1 MGLRIDSPAWLLLA
15 ILPAVYFTFAWWK
28 SKNRFTREHKFIF
41 FTRVVAVSM
50 LIFALAMPTLLL
62 PIKEEQL
69 LFVVDRSASTAG
81 TEEQYTDFLIKAL
94 AEKKDHQAVGIY
106 SFDEKF
112 QTQVPLTLLTE
123 DVPEFIGS
131 ENESKTNISESI
143 QLATNL
149 ADQQKATRIVLLSDG
164 LENVGSISDQ
174 LSRMTGSNVEV
185 DTYILNRPESDDVA
199 ITSFETPPVAFEGE
213 QQQLIVQVESTKAV
227 QGELLL
233 SQNDQF
239 LSKQFVQIEPGS
251 NTFTL
256 RHASVGEGLLKYQ
269 VQLNVPGD
277 ALLENNQLTSVTMV
291 ESAPH
296 LLVVS
301 SDKLTSPIPSYIDNQ
316 VVQVEAIQASDLPYD
331 LSNYLAYDAIIFDNV
346 PGYQVGEAK
355 MTVIEQAVKNF
366 GVGFMMVGGDNSYGL
381 GGYFRTPIEK
391 LLPVEMEVKGKQ
403 QLPSLGLIIVM
414 DRSGS
419 MYGNKFELAKE
430 AAARSVE
437 LLRDDDT
444 LGFIAFDDRPWE
456 IIEAQTLTDK
466 EEALEKILS
475 VSVGG
480 GTEIYPGLELAY
492 ERLSDLKLQ
501 RKHVILLTDGQSATQ
516 NDYEELITEGLGDH
530 KITLSTVAIGQD
542 ADRVLLE
549 EIAQFG
555 TGRFYDVSDESTIP
569 AILSRETVMISRTY
583 IEDNPFYPIIRGDA
597 AWTSLFAEGVPQLN
611 AYIATTA
618 KQTATVVAE
627 STKEDPVI
635 AEWMYGL
642 GRTIAYT
649 SDSSGAWSGDFARY
663 SEWGNFWNTAVSRL
677 LPSYSE
683 VPFDI
688 RKSQDGSYAVSD
700 PSGQSSFLDIVAV
713 NEAGEEIES
722 LSEPISPGK
731 SRVSFDAD
739 PGLIFL
745 RISNEQNSMY
755 QAGLSIPY
763 SEEYKI
769 QPPNKGLMEEI
780 ANRKGGKLLTS
791 PEQAMRNIEFESS
804 ESKSIQKWLVL
815 IAMILFFIDIT
826 LRRFGWRMLSGL
838 ASKMK
843 KSTDDYVSPV
853 NDTNVAQL
861 LKGKKKR

>member
-1 MGLRIDSPAWLLLA
+1 MELRIESPIWLLFL
-15 ILPAVYFTFAWWK
+15 ILPVIYFTFAWWK
-28 SKNRFTREHKFIF
+28 NKKQQSREYTVIFII
-41 FTRVVAVSM
+41 RVVAVLL
-50 LIFALAMPTLLL
+50 LIFALAGPTLLL
-62 PIKEEQL
+62 PIKEEQI

-81 TEEQYTDFLIKAL
+81 TESQSSEFLSEAF
-94 AEKKDHQAVGIY
+94 ASKKDHQAVGIY
-106 SFDEKF
+106 SFDKSF
-112 QTQVPLTLLTE
+112 QTQMPLSLSTE
-123 DVPEFIGS
+123 YVPEFTGTGDS
-131 ENESKTNISESI
+131 SQTNISESI
-143 QLATNL
+143 QLASNL

-164 LENVGSISDQ
+164 LENSGSVSDQ
-174 LSRMTGSNVEV
+174 ISRMAGSHVEI
-185 DTYILNRPESDDVA
+185 DTYVLNRPQSDDVA
-199 ITSFETPPVAFEGE
+199 ITGFETPPVAFEGE

-227 QGELLL
+227 SGELIL
-233 SQNDQF
+233 SQNDEF
-239 LSKQFVQIEPGS
+239 VSKQAVQIEPGS

-256 RHASVGEGLLKYQ
+256 RHASTGEGLLKYQ
-269 VQLNVPGD
+269 VQLNVIDD

-291 ESAPH
+291 ESAPR

-301 SDKLTSPIPSYIDNQ
+301 GDTLTSPVPTYIDQN
-316 VVQVEAIQASDLPYD
+316 VIQTDTISASDLPFD

-381 GGYFRTPIEK
+381 GGYFKTPVEK

-419 MYGNKFELAKE
+419 MAGNKFELAKE
-430 AAARSVE
+430 AAARSID
-437 LLRDDDT
+437 LLREDDT

-456 IIEAQTLTDK
+456 IIEAKTLTNK

-492 ERLSDLKLQ
+492 ERLTELKLQ
-501 RKHVILLTDGQSATQ
+501 RKHIILLTDGQSASQ
-516 NDYEELITEGLGDH
+516 NDYETLITDGLGSN
-530 KITLSTVAIGQD
+530 ITLSTVAIGQD
-542 ADRVLLE
+542 SDRALLE
-549 EIAQFG
+549 ELAQIG
-555 TGRFYDVSDESTIP
+555 TGRFYDVMDESTIP

-583 IEDNPFYPIIRGDA
+583 IEDNPFYPTISGDA
-597 AWTSLFAEGVPQLN
+597 AWTSLFTEGVPQFN

-618 KQTATVVAE
+618 KQTATVIAQ

-649 SDSSGAWSGDFARY
+649 SDSTGAWSGDFARF
-663 SEWGNFWNTAVSRL
+663 SQWGNFWNTAVSRL

-688 RKSQDGSYAVSD
+688 RKSEDGSFVVSD

-713 NEAGEEIES
+713 NEAGEDIAS
-722 LSEPISPGK
+722 LSEPIAPGK

-755 QAGLSIPY
+755 QAGVSIPY
-763 SEEYKI
+763 SDEYKI
-769 QPPNKGLMEEI
+769 QPPNNGLMQDI
-780 ANRKGGKLLTS
+780 ADRTDGQVLDS
-791 PEQAMRNIEFESS
+791 PEQAMRDIVYQSA

-815 IAMILFFIDIT
+815 LAMLLFFIDIT
-826 LRRFGWRMLSGL
+826 LRRFGWRLLSRL
-838 ASKMK
+838 PQTLKP
-843 KSTDDYVSPV
+843 STPELVSTES
-853 NDTNVAQL
+853 DTNVARL

>member
-1 MGLRIDSPAWLLLA
+1 VGLRIESPIWLLLLL
-15 ILPAVYFTFAWWK
+15 LPAAYFAFAWWK
-28 SKNRFTREHKFIF
+28 NHRIYSREHTIIF
-41 FTRVVAVSM
+41 TIRVVAVSL
-50 LIFALAMPTLLL
+50 LIFAMAMPTLLL
-62 PIKEEQL
+62 PIKEEQI
-69 LFVVDRSASTAG
+69 LFVVDRSASTDG
-81 TEEQYTDFLIKAL
+81 TEQQSTEFLVQAL
-94 AEKKDHQAVGIY
+94 SNKKDHQAVGLY

-112 QTQVPLTLLTE
+112 QTQVPLSLATE
-123 DVPEFIGS
+123 DVPKFIGS
-131 ENESKTNISESI
+131 ENKSTTNIAESI

-149 ADQQKATRIVLLSDG
+149 ADQQKATRIVLLTDG
-164 LENVGSISDQ
+164 LENSGSVSDQ
-174 LSRMTGSNVEV
+174 LSRMAGSHVEI
-185 DTYILNRPESDDVA
+185 DTYVLNRPQSDDVA

-213 QQQLIVQVESTKAV
+213 QQQLIVQVESTKAAT
-227 QGELLL
+227 GELIL

-239 LSKQFVQIEPGS
+239 LSKQPVQIEPGN

-256 RHASVGEGLLKYQ
+256 RHASTGEGLLKYQ
-269 VQLNVPGD
+269 VQLNVTGD

-291 ESAPH
+291 ESAPK
-296 LLVVS
+296 LLIVS
-301 SDKLTSPIPSYIDNQ
+301 SDKLTSPIPTYIDQ
-316 VVQVEAIQASDLPYD
+316 DVVETESIPASDLPFD
-331 LSNYLAYDAIIFDNV
+331 LSNYLGYDAIIFDNV

-381 GGYFRTPIEK
+381 GGYFKTPIEK

-419 MYGNKFELAKE
+419 MSGNKFELAKE

-437 LLRDDDT
+437 LLREDDT

-456 IIEAQTLTDK
+456 IIEAKTLTNK
-466 EEALEKILS
+466 EKALEKILS
-475 VSVGG
+475 VSLGG

-492 ERLSDLKLQ
+492 DRLTELKLQ
-501 RKHVILLTDGQSATQ
+501 RKHIILLTDGQSATQ
-516 NDYEELITEGLGDH
+516 NDYQELITDGLASN
-530 KITLSTVAIGQD
+530 ITLSTVAIGQD
-542 ADRVLLE
+542 ADRSLLE
-549 EIAQFG
+549 ELAQFG
-555 TGRFYDVSDESTIP
+555 TGRFYDVMDESTIP

-583 IEDNPFYPIIRGDA
+583 IEDNPFYPTISGDP
-597 AWTSLFAEGVPQLN
+597 AWTSLFEEGVPQFN

-618 KQTATVVAE
+618 KQTSTVIAE

-649 SDSSGAWSGDFARY
+649 SDSTGAWSGDFARFNQ
-663 SEWGNFWNTAVSRL
+663 WGNFWNTAVSRL

-688 RKSQDGSYAVSD
+688 RKSEDGSYTVSD
-700 PSGQSSFLDIVAV
+700 SSGQSSFLDIVAV
-713 NEAGEEIES
+713 NEAGEEIDS
-722 LSEPISPGK
+722 VSEPLAPGK
-731 SRVSFDAD
+731 SRVSFEAD

-745 RISNEQNSMY
+745 RISNEQDSMY
-755 QAGLSIPY
+755 QAGISIPY

-769 QPPNKGLMEEI
+769 QPPNKGLMQDI
-780 ANRKGGKLLTS
+780 SSRTGGQVVTTA
-791 PEQAMRNIEFESS
+791 EQAMRDIDFESS

-815 IAMILFFIDIT
+815 IAMLLFFVDIT
-826 LRRFGWRMLSGL
+826 LRRFGWRMLSRLPQGWKHDE
-838 ASKMK
+838 AEKI
-843 KSTDDYVSPV
+843 ST
-853 NDTNVAQL
+853 NQDTNVSQL

>member
-1 MGLRIDSPAWLLLA
+1 MGLRIESPIWLLILL
-15 ILPAVYFTFAWWK
+15 LPAAYFAFAWWK
-28 SKNRFTREHKFIF
+28 NHRHYSREHAFIF
-41 FTRVVAVSM
+41 TIRVMSVSL
-50 LIFALAMPTLLL
+50 LIIAMAMPTLLL
-62 PIKEEQL
+62 PIKEEQI
-69 LFVVDRSASTAG
+69 LFVVDRSASTDG
-81 TEEQYTDFLIKAL
+81 TEQQSTEFLVQAL
-94 AEKKDHQAVGIY
+94 SNKKDHQAVGLY

-112 QTQVPLTLLTE
+112 QTQVPLSLATE

-131 ENESKTNISESI
+131 NNKSSTNIAESI

-149 ADQQKATRIVLLSDG
+149 ADQQKATRIVLLTDG
-164 LENVGSISDQ
+164 LENSGSVSDQ
-174 LSRMTGSNVEV
+174 LSRMAGSHVEI
-185 DTYILNRPESDDVA
+185 DTYLLQRPQSDDVA

-227 QGELLL
+227 TGELIL

-239 LSKQFVQIEPGS
+239 LSKQPVQIEPGN

-256 RHASVGEGLLKYQ
+256 RHASTGEGLLKYQ
-269 VQLNVPGD
+269 VQLNVTGD

-291 ESAPH
+291 ESAPK
-296 LLVVS
+296 LLIVS
-301 SDKLTSPIPSYIDNQ
+301 SDKLTSPIPTYIDQ
-316 VVQVEAIQASDLPYD
+316 DVVETDTIAASELPFD
-331 LSNYLAYDAIIFDNV
+331 LSNYLGYDAIIFDNV

-381 GGYFRTPIEK
+381 GGYFKTPIEK

-419 MYGNKFELAKE
+419 MSGSKFELAKE

-437 LLRDDDT
+437 LLRKDDT
-444 LGFIAFDDRPWE
+444 LGFIAFDSQPWE
-456 IIEAQTLTDK
+456 IIEAKTLTNK
-466 EEALEKILS
+466 KKALEKILS
-475 VSVGG
+475 VTLGG

-492 ERLSDLKLQ
+492 DRLTDLKLQ
-501 RKHVILLTDGQSATQ
+501 RKHIILLTDGQSATQ
-516 NDYEELITEGLGDH
+516 NDYEELITEGLGNN
-530 KITLSTVAIGQD
+530 ITLSTVAIGQD
-542 ADRVLLE
+542 SDRNLLE
-549 EIAQFG
+549 QLAQFG
-555 TGRFYDVSDESTIP
+555 TGRFYDVMDESTIP

-583 IEDNPFYPIIRGDA
+583 IEDNPFYPTISGDP
-597 AWTSLFAEGVPQLN
+597 AWTSLFKEGVPQFN

-618 KQTATVVAE
+618 KQTATVIAE

-649 SDSSGAWSGDFARY
+649 SDSSGAWSGDFARFNQ
-663 SEWGNFWNTAVSRL
+663 WGNFWNTAVSRL

-688 RKSQDGSYAVSD
+688 RKSEDGSYTVSD
-700 PSGQSSFLDIVAV
+700 SSGQSSFLDIVAV
-713 NEAGEEIES
+713 NEAGEEIDS
-722 LSEPISPGK
+722 VSEPLAPGK

-745 RISNEQNSMY
+745 RISNEQDSMY
-755 QAGLSIPY
+755 QAGISIPY

-769 QPPNKGLMEEI
+769 QPPNKGLMQDI
-780 ANRKGGKLLTS
+780 SSRTGGQVVTTA
-791 PEQAMRNIEFESS
+791 EQAMRDIDFESS
-804 ESKSIQKWLVL
+804 ESKSIQRWLVL
-815 IAMILFFIDIT
+815 IAMLLFFIDIT
-826 LRRFGWRMLSGL
+826 LRRFGWRMLSQLSQGWKRDKVKQL
-838 ASKMK
+838 SPQHD
-843 KSTDDYVSPV
+843 TDVS
-853 NDTNVAQL
+853 QL

>member
-1 MGLRIDSPAWLLLA
+1 M
-15 ILPAVYFTFAWWK
+15 
-28 SKNRFTREHKFIF
+28 
-41 FTRVVAVSM
+41 
-50 LIFALAMPTLLL
+50 AMPTLLL
-62 PIKEEQL
+62 PIKEEQI
-69 LFVVDRSASTAG
+69 LFVVDRSASTDG
-81 TEEQYTDFLIKAL
+81 TEQQSTEFLVQAL
-94 AEKKDHQAVGIY
+94 SNKKDHQAVGLY

-112 QTQVPLTLLTE
+112 QTQVPLSLATE
-123 DVPEFIGS
+123 DVPKFIGS
-131 ENESKTNISESI
+131 ENKSTTNIAESI

-149 ADQQKATRIVLLSDG
+149 ADQQKATRIVLLTDG
-164 LENVGSISDQ
+164 LENSGSVSDQ
-174 LSRMTGSNVEV
+174 LSRMAGSHVEI
-185 DTYILNRPESDDVA
+185 DTYLLNRPQSDDVA

-213 QQQLIVQVESTKAV
+213 QQQLIVQVESTKAAT
-227 QGELLL
+227 GELIL

-239 LSKQFVQIEPGS
+239 LSKQPVQIEPGN

-256 RHASVGEGLLKYQ
+256 RHASTGEGLLKYQ
-269 VQLNVPGD
+269 VQLNVTGD

-291 ESAPH
+291 ESAPKI
-296 LLVVS
+296 LIVS
-301 SDKLTSPIPSYIDNQ
+301 SDKFTSPIPTFIDQ
-316 VVQVEAIQASDLPYD
+316 DVVETDAITASDLPFD
-331 LSNYLAYDAIIFDNV
+331 LSNYLRYDAIIFDNV

-381 GGYFRTPIEK
+381 GGYFKTPIEK

-419 MYGNKFELAKE
+419 MSGNKFELAKE

-437 LLRDDDT
+437 LLREDDT

-456 IIEAQTLTDK
+456 IIEAKTLTNK
-466 EEALEKILS
+466 EKALEKILS
-475 VSVGG
+475 VSLGG
-480 GTEIYPGLELAY
+480 GTEIYPGLDLAY
-492 ERLSDLKLQ
+492 DRLTDLKLQ
-501 RKHVILLTDGQSATQ
+501 RKHIILLTDGQSATQ
-516 NDYEELITEGLGDH
+516 NDYEELITDGLANN
-530 KITLSTVAIGQD
+530 ITLSTVAIGQD
-542 ADRVLLE
+542 ADRTLLE
-549 EIAQFG
+549 ELAHFG
-555 TGRFYDVSDESTIP
+555 TGRFYDVMDESTIP

-583 IEDNPFYPIIRGDA
+583 IEDNPFYPTISGDP
-597 AWTSLFAEGVPQLN
+597 AWTSLFEEGVPQFN

-618 KQTATVVAE
+618 KQTSTVIAE

-649 SDSSGAWSGDFARY
+649 SDSTGAWSGDFARFNQ
-663 SEWGNFWNTAVSRL
+663 WGNFWNTAVSRL

-688 RKSQDGSYAVSD
+688 RKSEDGSYTVSD
-700 PSGQSSFLDIVAV
+700 SSGQSSFLDIVAV
-713 NEAGEEIES
+713 NEAGEEIDS
-722 LSEPISPGK
+722 VSEPLAPGE

-745 RISNEQNSMY
+745 RVSNEQDSMY
-755 QAGLSIPY
+755 QAGISIPY

-769 QPPNKGLMEEI
+769 QPPNKGLMQDI
-780 ANRKGGKLLTS
+780 SNRTGGQVVTTA
-791 PEQAMRNIEFESS
+791 EQAMRDIDFESS

-815 IAMILFFIDIT
+815 FAMLLFFVDIT
-826 LRRFGWRMLSGL
+826 LRRFGWGMLSRLPQGWKREEL
-838 ASKMK
+838 EGISRHE
-843 KSTDDYVSPV
+843 
-853 NDTNVAQL
+853 DTNVSQL